1 MFQKQRPNFGLH
13 FKTFIVMATICPL
26 GRPIGWKNTQKKYF
40 EIFWGEPHEEN
51 QNKHG
56 KTTTKKKK
64 KKKTIFGDSLGRA
77 LSRRTKNGRTEK
89 ILQKKNRGW
98 SGSARSPKKTFENQ
112 KKIGGSLG
120 RAPWR
125 KQKKLEKP
133 KNVGKIY
140 SETIGLPSPR
150 LLFFFALVFV
160 FSGFVCFVS
169 MGPSPKSLKIF
180 AVFPMFFRFSPE
192 ENAPNHFN
200 REDRS
205 RSPLLGTPMSALPP
219 GPRTPPGAPPLTPDS
234 MNMVPVTPPELLGSP
249 PRTPESQ

>member
-1 MFQKQRPNFGLH
+1 LE
-13 FKTFIVMATICPL
+13 AL
-26 GRPIGWKNTQKKYF
+26 
-40 EIFWGEPHEEN
+40 WGGPHGEN
-51 QNKHG
+51 K
-56 KTTTKKKK
+56 
-64 KKKTIFGDSLGRA
+64 
-77 LSRRTKNGRTEK
+77 
-89 ILQKKNRGW
+89 
-98 SGSARSPKKTFENQ
+98 
-112 KKIGGSLG
+112 
-120 RAPWR
+120 
-125 KQKKLEKP
+125 KKLEKP

-180 AVFPMFFRFSPE
+180 VVFRMFFRFSPE

-219 GPRTPPGAPPLTPDS
+219 GPRTPPGAPPLTPDT